1 MAGDKRTL
9 GYMDGSREPL
19 HIVRILVSDRNEL
32 VTDFLAELVHE
43 IARLGINVATIIPP
57 TIREADLLETA
68 AKQTFDAA
76 VLTLNN
82 IFYSPY
88 DMATRAQTLAEDS
101 LALVRKMVIL
111 FKKPIIALYG
121 SPDDLSY
128 PSRIIEAGATAV
140 FRLPF
145 SSEEFQQALK
155 RCLSIW

>member
-1 MAGDKRTL
+1 
-9 GYMDGSREPL
+9 MDGSREPL
-19 HIVRILVSDRNEL
+19 HTVRLLVSDRNEL

-43 IARLGINVATIIPP
+43 IARLGIKVATIIPP

-68 AKQTFDAA
+68 VKQNFDAA

-88 DMATRAQTLAEDS
+88 DAATRAQTLAEDS

-121 SPDDLSY
+121 WPDDPSY

-145 SSEEFQQALK
+145 PSEEFQQALK